1 MKATT
6 FYNLVVEVTHDHFWN
21 NVGGDYT
28 GVNIRRLGFFEAF
41 LEAGY
46 YRQILY
52 WNNFALFINLFFCFY
67 LFSCVLRLVGS

>member
-28 GVNIRRLGFFEAF
+28 GVSVRRLGFLKAF

-46 YRQILY
+46 YRQ
-52 WNNFALFINLFFCFY
+52 NL
-67 LFSCVLRLVGS
+67 